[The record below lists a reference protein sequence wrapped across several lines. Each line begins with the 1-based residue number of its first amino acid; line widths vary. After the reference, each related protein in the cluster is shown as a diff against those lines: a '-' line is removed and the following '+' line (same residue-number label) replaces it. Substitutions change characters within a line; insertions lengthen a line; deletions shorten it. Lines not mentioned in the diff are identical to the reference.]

1 MTSLQTHGQGSRI
14 SKCASVFNSNDLKRV
29 SGADPVFNSNDLIRV
44 SGADPDYDSGQRKL
58 SSMDCHQY
66 YYNDVIDVSFQF
78 VMAGILVLRFTRE
91 PL

>member
-14 SKCASVFNSNDLKRV
+14 SKCDFVFNSNDLKR
-29 SGADPVFNSNDLIRV
+29 GGGDT
-44 SGADPDYDSGQRKL
+44 DYDSGQRKL
-58 SSMDCHQY
+58 SSMDCYQY
-66 YYNDVIDVSFQF
+66 YYNDVNDVSFQF